1 MALYTINHEAI
12 SIVNKRPTNEVA
24 KICFIL
30 AFPCF
35 NWEGLAET
43 FDVE

>member
-1 MALYTINHEAI
+1 MALYTIKREAI
-12 SIVNKRPTNEVA
+12 SIVNKRPTNEVT

-35 NWEGLAET
+35 NWEVLAEA